1 MIAEL
6 RKKSKNG
13 FEKDFFKL
21 MKNAFFFGKTMYNAG
36 KHFHIHYQMNQ
47 F

>member
-21 MKNAFFFGKTMYNAG
+21 MKNAFFFLEKLWIMQENIFIFIT
-36 KHFHIHYQMNQ
+36 K
-47 F
+47 

>member
-6 RKKSKNG
+6 REKSKNG

-21 MKNAFFFGKTMYNAG
+21 MKNAFFFWKNYV
-36 KHFHIHYQMNQ
+36 
-47 F
+47 

>member
-21 MKNAFFFGKTMYNAG
+21 MKNAFFFGKTMDNAG
-36 KHFHIHYQMNQ
+36 KYFHIHHQMNQ